1 MSDTNDS
8 KKIEKK
14 STTIDRLTDEQ
25 IELIDVWRDKY
36 LDKFFH
42 NKHVTNFEEVESY
55 MHWFYKEFEIGDT
68 PKVVLLESPEAIAK
82 LVALCK
88 GADGG
93 KIPSNDTEAVEKINS
108 IVGSDKFMAYHL
120 SNEEMN
126 EVVDNFPSDMTPDY
140 SEKPSY
146 YLSAFNSWVAFYDY
160 FDKNTIVKLE
170 TEELF
175 NLYQRILDLNIFWSV
190 AFDGVVLVSKGITG
204 YSRDDFETI
213 RLHDVNQPSL
223 RFSDGSGIYMIHGRT
238 LSKKDFEAVQN
249 KTYTFEDFT
258 KETNE
263 EIKNAILAMMDEL
276 YGSEHVFHFMAE
288 NLNEVDTYIDKKE
301 EHYLEGTLLGSGD
314 KTSGQTIGT
323 YTLFKGWINADVEI
337 AYVRCY
343 CPSTDRMF
351 FLGVDPEHEKADDAI
366 ASLLQIPSNVISHV
380 NEIRRQGER
389 FTLLFKTEE
398 AQDVWNNYLTSI
410 NDGSF
415 DPSTLSFE
423 TLSGEEYFKTLTYE
437 Y

>member
-1 MSDTNDS
+1 MSNTDDS
-8 KKIEKK
+8 KKIEKQ
-14 STTIDRLTDEQ
+14 STTIDRLSDEQ
-25 IELIDVWRDKY
+25 IQLIDVWRDKF
-36 LDKFFH
+36 LDKFFN
-42 NKHVTNFEEVESY
+42 NKHETNFEEVESY
-55 MHWFYKEFEIGDT
+55 MHWFYKEFEIGET
-68 PKVVLLESPEAIAK
+68 PKIVLLESPEAIAK

-93 KIPSNDTEAVEKINS
+93 KIPSNDTKAVEAINT
-108 IVGSDKFMAYHL
+108 IVGSENFDAMHV
-120 SNEEMN
+120 SNEGMN
-126 EVVDNFPSDMTPDY
+126 EIVANFPSDMEPDY
-140 SEKPSY
+140 SEKASY
-146 YLSAFNSWVAFYDY
+146 YLSAFNSWIAFYDY

-190 AFDGVVLVSKGITG
+190 CFDGVVLVSKGITG

-213 RLHDVNQPSL
+213 RLHDVEKPSL
-223 RFSDGSGIYMIHGRT
+223 RFSDGSGIYMIHGRMLT
-238 LSKKDFEAVQN
+238 KEVFEAVQN

-258 KETNE
+258 KEGNE
-263 EIKNAILAMMDEL
+263 EIKNAILSMMDEL
-276 YGSEHVFHFMAE
+276 YGSEHVFHFMSS
-288 NLNEVDTYIDKKE
+288 NLEEIDSYVDTKE
-301 EHYLEGTLLGSGD
+301 EHYLKGTLLGTGE

-323 YTLFKGWINADVEI
+323 YTLFKGKINDNIEI

-351 FLGVDPEHEKADDAI
+351 FLGVDPVHTKADDAI
-366 ASLLQIPSNVISHV
+366 ASLLQIPSNVINHV

-398 AQDVWNNYLTSI
+398 AQNVWNDYLTSV

-415 DPSTLSFE
+415 DASSLSFE
-423 TLSGEEYFKTLTYE
+423 TLSGKEYFETLTYE